1 MRKAKK
7 SKAKK
12 AEKIEKIEISE
23 EALAYNEWIQ
33 LFACDDSYWKFPTR
47 YVDFSR
53 LIGHGKKM
61 ESFREQYSDCIED
74 LLTGVPTYYCVLCV
88 SKNDPSDVIKEAYQ
102 RKIEHSTYPDN
113 IIERAC
119 ETLSDR
125 KKRSNYEEILR
136 LFLKLMQGY
145 SAKDKR
151 ELVEEHDEW
160 IEDEKDYATVN
171 YLMKHRGAWLNLYH
185 LGAPTLYEL
194 LGVDRSKLKVGEV
207 VQCKNDAVDPRLAED
222 ACRILNNPQLRFEYD
237 FMLDRAD
244 EILPVDYLMDNESRK
259 PIWKGDDRS
268 YLVALRCY
276 EDMRRQDLLMGEHID
291 WIDYIGDKTFY
302 DVLTIDKD
310 SIPEDKRE
318 AERFIRNAYRDLE
331 RTPEVNRAYSV
342 LKNFRM
348 RADYDWI
355 LKQAVIVDAL
365 QEIATTEPDGTT
377 FAKMIDKMIE
387 ISDASRE

>member
-1 MRKAKK
+1 
-7 SKAKK
+7 
-12 AEKIEKIEISE
+12 
-23 EALAYNEWIQ
+23 
-33 LFACDDSYWKFPTR
+33 
-47 YVDFSR
+47 VDFSR

-61 ESFREQYSDCIED
+61 ESFEEQYSDCIED
-74 LLTGVPTYYCVLCV
+74 LLLGVPTYYCVLCV

-102 RKIEHSTYPDN
+102 RKIEHSTYPDDV
-113 IIERAC
+113 IERAC

-125 KKRSNYEEILR
+125 KKRSDYEEILR

-160 IEDEKDYATVN
+160 IEDEKEYATVN

-185 LGAPTLYEL
+185 LGAPTFYEL
-194 LGVDRSKLKVGEV
+194 LGVDQAKLKSGEV
-207 VQCKNDAVDPRLAED
+207 VQCKNDGMDKRLAED

-244 EILPVDYLMDNESRK
+244 EILPVNCQMDGESSK
-259 PIWKGDDRS
+259 PVWKGDDRS

-276 EDMRRQDLLMGEHID
+276 EGVNKQDMIMNEHID

-302 DVLTIDKD
+302 DVLTIDRD

-318 AERFIRNAYRDLE
+318 AERFIRNVYRDME

-342 LKNFRM
+342 LKNFRL
-348 RADYDWI
+348 RADYDWM
-355 LKQAVIVDAL
+355 LNQASIMDAL
-365 QEIATTEPDGTT
+365 KEIAMTEPDDTT
-377 FAKMIDKMIE
+377 LDKILDKMLE
-387 ISDASRE
+387 ISDADME